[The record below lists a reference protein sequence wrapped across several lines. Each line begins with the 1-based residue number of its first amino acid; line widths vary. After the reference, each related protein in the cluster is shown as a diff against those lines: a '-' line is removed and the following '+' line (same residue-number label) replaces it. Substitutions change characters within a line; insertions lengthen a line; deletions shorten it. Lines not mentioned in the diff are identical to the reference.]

1 MASPADV
8 NFIWHGNWSGN
19 TATTILP
26 QLISDL
32 NHTTYTN
39 ILSSYT
45 SPATK
50 QVPTETLNVGS
61 SYFVTSSSS
70 QWQGAS
76 LDGTPGHTGT
86 NSIESIVNSV
96 ISSKGL
102 SDPNA
107 LYFIMTAP
115 SISVSGFETQFCG
128 WHDSTGWGTNTL
140 GTQFGFI
147 GDSSTQGSG
156 CDAPLEDTAGINGN
170 YGADVMASVLAHET
184 FEAITDPTGNAWWD
198 NISSGNTAGY
208 EEADMCAY
216 QHGATHSSNG
226 ANYNVTLNGD
236 RYLLQQQ
243 WINNTTPGVSHNN
256 FSGGVCGTAL
266 AFAVTTPEPSGLWSL
281 LVGLLTLPA
290 VCVVRGQSGR
300 RPDLSATA

>member
-1 MASPADV
+1 M
-8 NFIWHGNWSGN
+8 
-19 TATTILP
+19 
-26 QLISDL
+26 
-32 NHTTYTN
+32 
-39 ILSSYT
+39 
-45 SPATK
+45 
-50 QVPTETLNVGS
+50 GS

-70 QWQGAS
+70 PSGDCAS

-128 WHDSTGWGTNTL
+128 WHDSRRAGARTRWGPNSA
-140 GTQFGFI
+140 
-147 GDSSTQGSG
+147 SSAIHQQGGS
-156 CDAPLEDTAGINGN
+156 CDAPLEDTAGIRLGN

-216 QHGATHSSNG
+216 QYGATHSSSG
-226 ANYNVTLNGD
+226 A
-236 RYLLQQQ
+236 
-243 WINNTTPGVSHNN
+243 ITTSH
-256 FSGGVCGTAL
+256 
-266 AFAVTTPEPSGLWSL
+266 
-281 LVGLLTLPA
+281 
-290 VCVVRGQSGR
+290 
-300 RPDLSATA
+300 